1 MDFSAFVRLYR
12 DSAEII
18 QRQGRLLPMKRIPA
32 NLITGFLGTGKTTAI
47 RALLDQRPPGERW
60 AIFINEYGMVSMDE
74 ALLEQD
80 GVDDVFVQELA
91 GGCFCCETAALFK
104 PMLVQFLKRSR
115 PDRLLIEPSGAGHP
129 ASVLD
134 GLRESRFF
142 HDHLDVRATIC
153 IVDPKDFD
161 NPSTKENPV
170 FHDQIEMADVVVLNH
185 VDHRDADCVAR
196 CRAWIE
202 QFEPPKLLI
211 TETSFGK
218 LDPAWLELDGTIVRP
233 PKFPQ
238 AHHDHGANHEQS
250 QSHGQHQ
257 EQAPVMVA
265 LGAPVSTEPV
275 IQVTQTALPGQP
287 IRLENS
293 GQGQWACG
301 WIFHRD
307 ECFDRYQ
314 LMDLLGSLRSIQRLK
329 GVFHCQDDWWTIN
342 RSGNDTTFRRS
353 AWRRD
358 SRLEIIH
365 NAAEIEWN
373 QIQTELM
380 SCRTVPLSMG

>member
-1 MDFSAFVRLYR
+1 
-12 DSAEII
+12 
-18 QRQGRLLPMKRIPA
+18 MKRIPA

-80 GVDDVFVQELA
+80 GVEDVFVQELA

-129 ASVLD
+129 ASVID

-142 HDHLDVRATIC
+142 HEHLDVRATIC

-161 NPSTKENPV
+161 NPRTRENPV

-185 VDHRDADCVAR
+185 ADHRDADCMAR
-196 CRAWIE
+196 CRAWVE
-202 QFEPPKLLI
+202 GFEPPKLLI

-218 LDPAWLELDGTIVRP
+218 LDPAWLELDGTLVRP
-233 PKFPQ
+233 PKFPD
-238 AHHDHGANHEQS
+238 AHHSHDHAHRHGSAEELTSTGSPTNPASATNHA
-250 QSHGQHQ
+250 
-257 EQAPVMVA
+257 APVLVS
-265 LGAPVSTEPV
+265 LGTQPVSEPV
-275 IQVTQTALPGQP
+275 IQIKQTALPGQP

-314 LMDLLGSLRSIQRLK
+314 LMDLLGSLRSVQRLK

-365 NAAEIEWN
+365 SSSELLWN
-373 QIQTELM
+373 EVEAQLM
-380 SCRTVPLSMG
+380 TCRTSSHSMT

>member
-1 MDFSAFVRLYR
+1 
-12 DSAEII
+12 
-18 QRQGRLLPMKRIPA
+18 MKRIPA

-80 GVDDVFVQELA
+80 GVEDVFVQELA

-161 NPSTKENPV
+161 NPRTKENPV

-185 VDHRDADCVAR
+185 ADHRDADCIAR
-196 CRAWIE
+196 CRAWVE

-218 LDPAWLELDGTIVRP
+218 LDPEWLELNGTIVRP
-233 PKFPQ
+233 PKFPD
-238 AHHDHGANHEQS
+238 AHHTHDHPHAAGTAEESSSTGSDTNTAS
-250 QSHGQHQ
+250 ATNDA
-257 EQAPVMVA
+257 APVLVS
-265 LGAPVSTEPV
+265 LGTQPVSEPV
-275 IQVTQTALPGQP
+275 IQVKQTALPGQP

-307 ECFDRYQ
+307 DCFDRYQ
-314 LMDLLGSLRSIQRLK
+314 LMDLLGSLRSVQRLK
-329 GVFHCQDDWWTIN
+329 GVFNCQDDWWTIN
-342 RSGNDTTFRRS
+342 RTGNDTTFRRS

-365 NAAEIEWN
+365 NSEEISWSGIEDEV
-373 QIQTELM
+373 IA
-380 SCRTVPLSMG
+380 CRTTKLATG